1 MRTLSS
7 VVVIVLLL
15 SACGL
20 KAPLY
25 LPQKAPPPQKSST
38 PQKSPAPQPQQPS
51 DEERRE

>member
-7 VVVIVLLL
+7 VVVTVMLL

-25 LPQKAPPPQKSST
+25 LPQKAPPQKSST
-38 PQKSPAPQPQQPS
+38 PQQSPAPQPQQPS
-51 DEERRE
+51 DEEKM